1 MSLVFFVESKF
12 WGLHKTGYA
21 RTEFAEGLRN
31 MSEAREIGLD
41 VKAPERSCE
50 DPNCPFHGSLRIHGR
65 LLTGKVVSV
74 SASKMAV
81 VLRESYRY
89 NKKYMRYLKRRS
101 KLHAHL
107 PPCVDL
113 KVGENATV
121 AECRP
126 VAKSVSFVVVRGL
139 PAVIGSS
146 PKSQ

>member
-1 MSLVFFVESKF
+1 M
-12 WGLHKTGYA
+12 
-21 RTEFAEGLRN
+21 R
-31 MSEAREIGLD
+31 EAREIGLD
-41 VKAPERSCE
+41 VKPPDRSCE
-50 DPNCPFHGSLRIHGR
+50 DSNCPFHGSLHVRGR

-89 NKKYMRYLKRRS
+89 NKKYMRYLKRRN

-113 KVGENATV
+113 KLGDNAAI

-126 VAKSVSFVVVRGL
+126 VAKSVSFVVVRAL
-139 PAVIGSS
+139 PALTQLP
-146 PKSQ
+146 PKSRQV